1 MFSVHNM
8 RNNLLKELRSEW
20 KQNSRFILGKN
31 RIMQLGLGK
40 SNEDEA
46 EPDLHKVCKLSEIC
60 QPNLLQKFFLQLA
73 TRLHGQCGLLFT
85 DKSRDD
91 VIEWSQNYNAL
102 EYARSGFVATET
114 VVLPEGPLEDFSH
127 AIEPHLRSL
136 GLPTK
141 LQKGVITL

>member
-1 MFSVHNM
+1 M
-8 RNNLLKELRSEW
+8 
-20 KQNSRFILGKN
+20 
-31 RIMQLGLGK
+31 
-40 SNEDEA
+40 
-46 EPDLHKVCKLSEIC
+46 
-60 QPNLLQKFFLQLA
+60 QKFFLQLA

-141 LQKGVITL
+141 LQKGVITLYKEHTVCVLGKQLTPEQARYIFICCYNF